1 MPGYIEDRWLT
12 KRKDPK
18 TGKRKRTARYGKGK
32 RYRVGGIP
40 GVRDHSFDVHEDA
53 KTWLAN
59 SQTDTSRGTFTDPRD
74 GSITM
79 DEYVDEYWL
88 PGRAGTAGSSKFTDA
103 RLNYIRAAF
112 GAVPLNL
119 IASAG
124 IRKFIA
130 YLTDTKQA
138 ALAGSYAHS
147 ICSLLANI
155 LDVAVEDKRIP
166 SNPARSS
173 SVVFPSKKTK
183 EKREAWSD
191 AVVHRV
197 RECID
202 RRHRI
207 AVIIGVGCGL
217 RQGEVFGLSIEDFD
231 FDNMVVHVRRQVR
244 IDNGAKRYFK
254 LPKGEKTRAAK
265 LPRSVAQEVRSYIRE
280 FAPAEVELPWGAEDA
295 TETQKH
301 RLLMTTTAGKAINYK
316 DWNSY
321 VWKPALVAA
330 GVISTPPPGTKRRQ
344 FPHTRKYGFHALRHT
359 YASKVLHA
367 GESIV
372 TLSVWLGHETST
384 ITLEYYAHFI
394 PDAGSKG
401 VAAIDALLGAT
412 KPGAPRV
419 LILPTDSPA
428 LIWKSLEKTKVQV
441 STPLRTA
448 GRVSPLVTLPAGGSV
463 SPVRTS
469 HRPMFH
475 VKRTASTRL
484 VD

>member
-40 GVRDHSFDVHEDA
+40 GVRDRSFNTHDDA
-53 KTWLAN
+53 KTWLTD
-59 SQTDTSRGTFTDPRD
+59 SQTDSSRGTFTDPRD

-88 PGRAGTAGSSKFTDA
+88 PGRGGAAGSRKFTDA
-103 RLNYIRAAF
+103 RLNYIRDAF
-112 GAVPLNL
+112 GAVPLNA
-119 IASAG
+119 ITSAG

-138 ALAGSYAHS
+138 ALASSYGHT

-155 LDVAVEDKRIP
+155 LDIAVEDKRIP

-202 RRHRI
+202 GRHRI

-217 RQGEVFGLSIEDFD
+217 RQGEVFGLSVEDFD
-231 FDNMVVHVRRQVR
+231 FDNLVVHVRRQVR

-254 LPKGEKTRAAK
+254 LPKGEKTRVAK
-265 LPRSVAQEVRSYIRE
+265 MPRSVAQEVRAYMRE
-280 FAPAEVELPWGAEDA
+280 YPPTEVELPWGAEDA

-301 RLLMTTTAGKAINYK
+301 RLLLTTAAGKAINYK

-330 GVISTPPPGTKRRQ
+330 DVIPTPPPGTIRRR
-344 FPHTRKYGFHALRHT
+344 FPHSRKYGFHALRHT
-359 YASKVLHA
+359 FASKVLHA

-372 TLSVWLGHETST
+372 TLAAWLGHDSPT

-394 PDAGSKG
+394 PDTGTKG
-401 VAAIDALLGAT
+401 MAAIDALLGI
-412 KPGAPRV
+412 PGRRAPLV

-428 LIWKSLEKTKVQV
+428 PIWKPPTDTKPQV
-441 STPLRTA
+441 KRLHGTA
-448 GRVSPLVTLPAGGSV
+448 GRVSPLVTLPAGGSRESGPDV
-463 SPVRTS
+463 SQTDVSRETN
-469 HRPMFH
+469 RFN
-475 VKRTASTRL
+475 KAS
-484 VD
+484 

>member
-12 KRKDPK
+12 KKKDPK
-18 TGKRKRTARYGKGK
+18 TDKRRRTARYGKGK
-32 RYRVGGIP
+32 RYRVGGVP
-40 GVRDHSFDVHEDA
+40 GVRDRSFDTHDDA
-53 KTWLAN
+53 KTWLAE

-88 PGRAGTAGSSKFTDA
+88 PGRGGTAGSSKFTDA

-112 GAVPLNL
+112 GTVPLNL
-119 IASAG
+119 IAPAG
-124 IRKFIA
+124 LRKFVT

-138 ALAGSYAHS
+138 ALANSYAHS

-183 EKREAWSD
+183 EKREAWPD
-191 AVVHRV
+191 AVVQRV

-217 RQGEVFGLSIEDFD
+217 RQGEVLGLSDKDFD
-231 FDNMVVHVRRQVR
+231 FDDMVVHVRRQVR
-244 IDNGAKRYFK
+244 VDNGAKRYFK
-254 LPKGEKTRAAK
+254 LPKGEKTRVARM
-265 LPRSVAQEVRSYIRE
+265 PRSVAGEVRAYMRE
-280 FAPAEVELPWGAEDA
+280 FPPVGVELPWGTEDS

-301 RLLMTTTAGKAINYK
+301 RLLLTTAAGKAINYK

-321 VWKPALVAA
+321 VWKPALVSA
-330 GVISTPPPGTKRRQ
+330 GVIPMPPPGTKRRQ
-344 FPHTRKYGFHALRHT
+344 FPHSRRYGFHALRHT
-359 YASKVLHA
+359 FASKVLHA

-372 TLSVWLGHETST
+372 TLSVWLGHESPT

-394 PDAGSKG
+394 PDAGTKG
-401 VAAIDALLGAT
+401 VAAIDALLGTT
-412 KPGAPRV
+412 KPDAPRA

-428 LIWKSLEKTKVQV
+428 LLWKSPADAKPQV
-441 STPLRTA
+441 KRQRKKA
-448 GRVSPLVTLPAGGSV
+448 GRVSPLVTLPACGSRGSGPDV
-463 SPVRTS
+463 SRAGCFT
-469 HRPMFH
+469 
-475 VKRTASTRL
+475 
-484 VD
+484 